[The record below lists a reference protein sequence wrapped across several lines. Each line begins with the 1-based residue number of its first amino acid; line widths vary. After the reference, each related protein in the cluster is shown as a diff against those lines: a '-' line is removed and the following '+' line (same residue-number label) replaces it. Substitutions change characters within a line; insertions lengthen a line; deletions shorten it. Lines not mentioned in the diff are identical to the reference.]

1 MNHFYPAE
9 FGFLFEEESDFVPGF
24 GEMIT
29 VLGPGA
35 EFAKQREAL
44 GLTQQQVADKAGIL
58 IRQYQRLESGERS
71 LDSTSFRIG
80 LNVCYALQIDPRF
93 YCEARIKEAG
103 QWAREQRLLKAED
116 MAEVSH
122 AAPAEEPHKETSS
135 RLFKYVT
142 YRETED
148 SETGEIIG
156 VEFGAGINAVF
167 DQISQSIRDDLSVNP
182 DYNGCN
188 IDIYDYE
195 RLDDHRYSVQAV
207 VDRPYAPKNDLYVYL
222 VVESE
227 QK

>member
-103 QWAREQRLLKAED
+103 QLAREQRLLNAED
-116 MAEVSH
+116 EAEVSH
-122 AAPAEEPHKETSS
+122 TAPAEEPHKETSR

-182 DYNGCN
+182 DYDGCN

>member
-103 QWAREQRLLKAED
+103 QWALEQGLLKAED

-182 DYNGCN
+182 DYDGCN

-195 RLDDHRYSVQAV
+195 QLDDHRYSVQAV

>member
-9 FGFLFEEESDFVPGF
+9 YGFLFEEESDFVPGI

-29 VLGPGA
+29 LLAPGE
-35 EFAKQREAL
+35 EFLKQREAL

-80 LNVCYALQIDPRF
+80 LNICHALQIDPRF
-93 YCEARIKEAG
+93 YCQARIKEEG
-103 QWAREQRLLKAED
+103 QRVHEQRRQKEKDEAEK
-116 MAEVSH
+116 SN
-122 AAPAEEPHKETSS
+122 AAPEEEPHNETPS
-135 RLFKYVT
+135 RQFKYVT

-148 SETGEIIG
+148 GDPGEIIG
-156 VEFGAGINAVF
+156 VEFGTGINTVYG
-167 DQISQSIRDDLSVNP
+167 QISQSIRDDLSVNP
-182 DYNGCN
+182 DYEGC
-188 IDIYDYE
+188 DIGIYNCE
-195 RLDDHRYSVQAV
+195 RLADHRYSVQAV
-207 VDRPYAPKNDLYVYL
+207 VDRPYAPKNDLYEYL

>member
-24 GEMIT
+24 GEMIS

-103 QWAREQRLLKAED
+103 QRAREQRLLNAED
-116 MAEVSH
+116 EAEVSH
-122 AAPAEEPHKETSS
+122 TAPAEEPHKETSR

-182 DYNGCN
+182 DYDGCN

-207 VDRPYAPKNDLYVYL
+207 VDRPYAPKNDLYEYL

>member
-9 FGFLFEEESDFVPGF
+9 YGFLFEEESDFVPGI

-29 VLGPGA
+29 ILAPGE
-35 EFAKQREAL
+35 EFLKQREAL

-80 LNVCYALQIDPRF
+80 LNICHALQIDPRF
-93 YCEARIKEAG
+93 YCQARIKEEG
-103 QWAREQRLLKAED
+103 QRVHEQRRQKEKDEAEK
-116 MAEVSH
+116 SN
-122 AAPAEEPHKETSS
+122 AAPEEEPHNETPS
-135 RLFKYVT
+135 RQFKYVT

-148 SETGEIIG
+148 GDPGDIIV
-156 VEFGAGINAVF
+156 VEFGTGINTVYG
-167 DQISQSIRDDLSVNP
+167 QISQSIRDDLSVNP
-182 DYNGCN
+182 DYEGC
-188 IDIYDYE
+188 DIGIYNCE
-195 RLDDHRYSVQAV
+195 RLADHRYSVQAV
-207 VDRPYAPKNDLYVYL
+207 VDRPYAPKNDLYEYL

>member
-103 QWAREQRLLKAED
+103 QLARELRLLNAED
-116 MAEVSH
+116 EAEVSH
-122 AAPAEEPHKETSS
+122 TAPAEEPHKETSR

-182 DYNGCN
+182 DYDGCN

-207 VDRPYAPKNDLYVYL
+207 VDRPYAPKNDLYEYL

>member
-9 FGFLFEEESDFVPGF
+9 YGFLFEEESDFVPGF

-103 QWAREQRLLKAED
+103 QLAREQRLLNAED
-116 MAEVSH
+116 EAEVSH
-122 AAPAEEPHKETSS
+122 TAPAEEPHKETSR

-182 DYNGCN
+182 DYDGCN

-207 VDRPYAPKNDLYVYL
+207 VDRPYAPKNDLYEYL

>member
-1 MNHFYPAE
+1 MNHLYPAE

-93 YCEARIKEAG
+93 
-103 QWAREQRLLKAED
+103 LL
-116 MAEVSH
+116 
-122 AAPAEEPHKETSS
+122 
-135 RLFKYVT
+135 
-142 YRETED
+142 
-148 SETGEIIG
+148 
-156 VEFGAGINAVF
+156 
-167 DQISQSIRDDLSVNP
+167 
-182 DYNGCN
+182 
-188 IDIYDYE
+188 
-195 RLDDHRYSVQAV
+195 
-207 VDRPYAPKNDLYVYL
+207 
-222 VVESE
+222 
-227 QK
+227 